1 MGERSIRFGITDGSG
16 RRAATWKCWIPTGVG
31 RSDVYLSCRE
41 LGYALKTSLH
51 QSGNWHFAFL
61 SQFFG
66 GNLDTSLD
74 KLDGRFIKQWP
85 RPRQIAPG
93 VTLAFR
99 IVTPHSAVSIPFDV
113 SLYKSIAWIPAP
125 PDNRAVE
132 IDIIFT
138 APDTLVSGWPGKNSM
153 NTQLIDSMSLSSG
166 EKVWVVHWVTDMPNL
181 GTLHGTPRYFIK
193 GKSKNDLTGAGLR
206 IHVFGHE
213 KDGSRAIYD
222 CAAEKRDPS
231 N

>member
-16 RRAATWKCWIPTGVG
+16 RRAATWKCWTLTGVG
-31 RSDVYLSCRE
+31 KSDVYLSARE
-41 LGYALKTSLH
+41 LGYALKASLH
-51 QSGNWHFAFL
+51 QSGNWQVAF
-61 SQFFG
+61 SPQFVEENPNAF
-66 GNLDTSLD
+66 SD
-74 KLDGRFIKQWP
+74 KPNGRFIEQWP
-85 RPRQIAPG
+85 RPQQIAPG

-99 IVTPHSAVSIPFDV
+99 IVTPHSAVNIPFDI
-113 SLYKSIAWIPAP
+113 SLYKSIVWIPAP

-138 APDTLVSGWPGKNSM
+138 APDTLVSGWPCKNSM

-181 GTLHGTPRYFIK
+181 GTLHGTPRYFK
-193 GKSKNDLTGAGLR
+193 DKNKDDLIGAGLH
-206 IHVFGHE
+206 ILVFGDE
-213 KDGSRAIYD
+213 KDGSRVIYD
-222 CAAEKRDPS
+222 CPAEKCDSS